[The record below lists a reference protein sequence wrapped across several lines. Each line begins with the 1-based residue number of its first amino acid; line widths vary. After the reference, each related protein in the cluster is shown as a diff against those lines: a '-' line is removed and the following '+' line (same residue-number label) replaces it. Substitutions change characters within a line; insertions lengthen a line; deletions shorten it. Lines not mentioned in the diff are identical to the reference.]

1 MAPLPLVNSIEILFA
16 LLSDYL
22 REDGKRST
30 AGLEAYVQWLR
41 SHGRPELADIA
52 SNNPTVGDS
61 LQFLM
66 EQHHH

>member
-22 REDGKRST
+22 REDGKRSA
-30 AGLEAYVQWLR
+30 AGIEPYVEWLR
-41 SHGRPELADIA
+41 SQGRPELADIV
-52 SNNPTVGDS
+52 SNHATVADS

-66 EQHHH
+66 EQHHQ

>member
-1 MAPLPLVNSIEILFA
+1 MAPLPLVNSIEILFS

-22 REDGKRST
+22 REDGKRARPDST
-30 AGLEAYVQWLR
+30 PYVEWLR
-41 SHGRPELADIA
+41 SHGSPELADIA
-52 SNNPTVGDS
+52 SNNPTVADS

>member
-30 AGLEAYVQWLR
+30 AGPDAYVEWLR
-41 SHGRPELADIA
+41 SHGRPELADVV
-52 SNNPTVGDS
+52 SSNPTVADS

-66 EQHHH
+66 EQHHQ